1 VKFVYL
7 SALVAGWFVTA
18 QACAATTVELT
29 IEASRPGPVI
39 SRHLYGQ
46 VVGTGPYAY
55 GGAWVGLGSA
65 IPNTQGWRKD
75 VVAALRDLR
84 VPVLS
89 WPGGCAADRYN
100 WRDGIGPRSARPV
113 KVLPQ
118 TSGAVDDNAIGTH
131 EFFGLVELIGADAK
145 LNGNVGTGSA
155 RESAE
160 WLEYAV
166 TDGRSTLARLRA
178 RNGHAKPFKVA
189 YFGIGNAPWSC
200 GGSMTPRY
208 YADLY
213 NQHAVFIKGKSATP
227 PKLIASGSGVDWTDE
242 LSTRKRIR
250 DYRDGI
256 SAHHGSDSG
265 DPGADGEGAWITTL
279 KGAWS
284 MDGFIAD
291 QLARLDQNDPSR
303 KLTLTIGEWRTRYNA
318 GQGAGSSRQ
327 ASPNT
332 LRDALAAALQFHI
345 FHAHAERVSMATFAA
360 PPEAQQE
367 MILAAGKQLVLT
379 PTYHVFKM
387 HQPFQDAVSLPV
399 RLDNNPRYA
408 WGQAGI
414 PSISASAARGQDGL
428 LYLSL
433 VNAHPKDAVVLS
445 IGMAGAVAGEGRGRL
460 LTADTMDAHNSAAQP
475 TAVAP
480 AEIRVRA
487 ENGKLALALPA
498 KSFAVLRIAETQPA
512 SSPAVPHRGATA
524 GL

>member
-1 VKFVYL
+1 
-7 SALVAGWFVTA
+7 
-18 QACAATTVELT
+18 
-29 IEASRPGPVI
+29 
-39 SRHLYGQ
+39 
-46 VVGTGPYAY
+46 
-55 GGAWVGLGSA
+55 
-65 IPNTQGWRKD
+65 
-75 VVAALRDLR
+75 
-84 VPVLS
+84 
-89 WPGGCAADRYN
+89 
-100 WRDGIGPRSARPV
+100 
-113 KVLPQ
+113 
-118 TSGAVDDNAIGTH
+118 
-131 EFFGLVELIGADAK
+131 
-145 LNGNVGTGSA
+145 
-155 RESAE
+155 
-160 WLEYAV
+160 
-166 TDGRSTLARLRA
+166 
-178 RNGHAKPFKVA
+178 
-189 YFGIGNAPWSC
+189 
-200 GGSMTPRY
+200 MTPRY

-227 PKLIASGSGVDWTDE
+227 PKLIASGSGADWTDE
-242 LSTRKRIR
+242 LSTKKRIR

-256 SAHHGSDSG
+256 SAHYGRDSA
-265 DPGADGEGAWITTL
+265 DPGGGEGGWFATL

-284 MDGFIAD
+284 MDEFIAD
-291 QLARLDQNDPSR
+291 QVARLDQNDPAR
-303 KLTLTIGEWRTRYNA
+303 KLTLTIGEWRTRYDA
-318 GQGAGSSRQ
+318 GPQ
-327 ASPNT
+327 ALPNT

-360 PPEAQQE
+360 PPDAQQE
-367 MILAAGKQLVLT
+367 IIVAAGTQLVLT

>member
-1 VKFVYL
+1 MKFVHL
-7 SALVAGWFVTA
+7 SALAAGWFVTV
-18 QACAATTVELT
+18 QACAAPTVELT
-29 IEASRPGPVI
+29 IEAARPGPVI
-39 SRHLYGQ
+39 SRQLYGQ
-46 VVGTGPYAY
+46 AVGAGPYAY
-55 GGAWVGLGSA
+55 GGAWVGSGSA
-65 IPNTQGWRKD
+65 IPNSQGWRKD

-89 WPGGCAADRYN
+89 WPGGCAAERYN
-100 WRDGIGPRSARPV
+100 WRDGLGPHGVRPV
-113 KVLPQ
+113 KALPQ
-118 TSGAVDDNAIGTH
+118 AIGAVDDNAVGTH

-166 TDGRSTLARLRA
+166 AEGRSTLARLRA

-189 YFGIGNAPWSC
+189 YFGIGNVPWSC

-213 NQHAVFIKGKSATP
+213 NQHAVFIRGKSATP
-227 PKLIASGSGVDWTDE
+227 PKLIASGSGADWTDE
-242 LSTRKRIR
+242 LSTKKRIR

-256 SAHHGSDSG
+256 SAHYGPDSA
-265 DPGADGEGAWITTL
+265 DPGTGGEGAWFATL

-284 MDGFIAD
+284 MNQFIAD
-291 QLARLDQNDPSR
+291 QVARLDQNDPAR
-303 KLTLTIGEWRTRYNA
+303 KLTLTIGEWRTRYDA
-318 GQGAGSSRQ
+318 GQQ
-327 ASPNT
+327 ALPNT

-360 PPEAQQE
+360 PPDAQQE
-367 MILAAGKQLVLT
+367 IVVAAGTQLVLT

-399 RLDNNPRYA
+399 RLDNNPRCA
-408 WGQAGI
+408 LGTDGI
-414 PSISASAARGQDGL
+414 PAISASAARGKDGL

-433 VNAHPKDAVVLS
+433 VNTDPKDAAVVS
-445 IGMAGAVAGEGRGRL
+445 IGMAGAVAGEGSGRL

-475 TAVAP
+475 IAVAP
-480 AEIRVRA
+480 VPIQVRP
-487 ENGKLALALPA
+487 ENGKLALTLPA
-498 KSFAVLRIAETQPA
+498 KSFAVLRIAETPRA
-512 SSPAVPHRGATA
+512 SGPAVPHSGAAT

>member
-1 VKFVYL
+1 MTV
-7 SALVAGWFVTA
+7 
-18 QACAATTVELT
+18 QACAAPAVELT
-29 IEASRPGPVI
+29 IEAARPGPVI
-39 SRHLYGQ
+39 SRYLYGQ
-46 VVGTGPYAY
+46 AVGAGPDAY
-55 GGAWVGLGSA
+55 GGAWVGPGSA
-65 IPNTQGWRKD
+65 IPNIQGWRKD

-113 KVLPQ
+113 TALPQ
-118 TSGAVDDNAIGTH
+118 ASGAVDDHAVGTH
-131 EFFGLVELIGADAK
+131 EFFGLVELVGADAK

-166 TDGRSTLARLRA
+166 TEGRSTLARLRA
-178 RNGHAKPFKVA
+178 RNGHAQPFKVA

-200 GGSMTPRY
+200 GGSMTPGY

-213 NQHAVFIKGKSATP
+213 NQYAVFIKGKSATP
-227 PKLIASGSGVDWTDE
+227 PRLIASGSGADWTDE
-242 LSTRKRIR
+242 LSARKRIR

-256 SAHHGSDSG
+256 SAHHGRD
-265 DPGADGEGAWITTL
+265 GAEPAAGGEGAWFATL

-284 MDGFIAD
+284 MDQFIAD
-291 QLARLDQNDPSR
+291 QVARLDQNDPAR
-303 KLTLTIGEWRTRYNA
+303 KLTLTIGEWRTRYDA
-318 GQGAGSSRQ
+318 GQQ
-327 ASPNT
+327 ALPNT

-367 MILAAGKQLVLT
+367 MIVAAGTQLVLT
-379 PTYHVFKM
+379 PIYHVFKM
-387 HQPFQDAVSLPV
+387 LQPFQDAVSLPV
-399 RLDNNPRYA
+399 RLDNNPRYTLGA
-408 WGQAGI
+408 AGI
-414 PSISASAARGQDGL
+414 PAISASAARGKDGL

-433 VNAHPKDAVVLS
+433 VNTDPKDAAVVS
-445 IGMAGAVAGEGRGRL
+445 IGMAGAVAGEGRGSL
-460 LTADTMDAHNSAAQP
+460 MTADAMDARNSAAQP

-480 AEIRVRA
+480 APIQVRA
-487 ENGKLALALPA
+487 ENGKLVLAMPA
-498 KSFAVLRIAETQPA
+498 KSFAVLRIAETPSA
-512 SSPAVPHRGATA
+512 SGAAVPHSAATA